1 VVARPAKE
9 SKLLATGM
17 VGESPKEEG
26 ATLMAEWTHEQL
38 LELCDVANGLTPD
51 EMRRQIVWFALM
63 SERKEQG

>member
-1 VVARPAKE
+1 
-9 SKLLATGM
+9 M
-17 VGESPKEEG
+17 MEEG